1 VRVLVTG
8 SGGFIGKNLLSH
20 LSLRS
25 GVTVLPVTRA
35 TTLAELEKAA
45 AEADFVF
52 HLAAVNRPPA
62 PDDYA
67 PGNIGPARALCA
79 ALAAAGNKAPV
90 VVASS
95 MQVETPGPYG
105 ASKLAAEQV
114 LLEHRRALGAPLAI
128 FRLPNVFGKWCRPNY
143 NSVVATFCHNIARDL
158 PIEIHDAAK
167 PLSLVYVDDVVAA
180 FLRCMDGGMPDGT
193 FAAVEP
199 VYHATLGEL
208 AELIRGFRDCRDTLA
223 IGPVGAG
230 FTRALYATYVSF
242 LPTERFVY
250 DLAKH
255 EDVRGKFV
263 EFLKPASA
271 GQLSF
276 FTARPGVTRG
286 GHYHHSKT
294 EKFLV
299 VTGRA
304 LFKFRNLV
312 TGERFEVSTSAES
325 PQVVETVPGWA
336 HDITNVGDT
345 EMTVML
351 WANEVFD
358 RARPDT
364 YESRL

>member
-1 VRVLVTG
+1 VRVVVTG

-20 LSLRS
+20 LSVRPA
-25 GVTVLPVTRA
+25 VTVLPLTRA
-35 TTLAELEKAA
+35 TTRADLEKAA

-52 HLAAVNRPPA
+52 HLAGVNRPPDA
-62 PDDYA
+62 ADYS
-67 PGNIGPARALCA
+67 PGNVGPARALCA
-79 ALAAAGNKAPV
+79 ALAAAGNKAPIV
-90 VVASS
+90 LASS
-95 MQVETPGPYG
+95 AQVEVDSPYG

-114 LLEHRRALGAPLAI
+114 LLEHQRSLGAPLVV

-167 PLSLVYVDDVVAA
+167 TVSLVYVDDVVAA
-180 FLRCMDGGMPDGT
+180 FLRCLDLGFPDGR
-193 FAAVEP
+193 FATVGP
-199 VYHATLGEL
+199 IYRVTLGEL
-208 AELIRGFRDCRDTLA
+208 ANLIRSFRGCRDTLA
-223 IGPVGAG
+223 VGPVGTG
-230 FTRALYATYVSF
+230 FARALYATYVSF

-250 DLAKH
+250 DLRQH
-255 EDVRGKFV
+255 EDSRGKFV
-263 EFLKPASA
+263 EFLKPADG
-271 GQLSF
+271 GQFSF
-276 FTARPGVTRG
+276 FTAHPGVTRG
-286 GHYHHSKT
+286 AHYHHSKT

-299 VTGRA
+299 MSGHA

-312 TGERFEVSTSAES
+312 TGERFEVRTSGDK

-358 RARPDT
+358 RERPDT
-364 YESRL
+364 YESRP

>member
-20 LSLRS
+20 LSLREA
-25 GVTVLPVTRA
+25 VTVLPVTRA
-35 TTLAELEKAA
+35 TSRAELENAA
-45 AEADFVF
+45 SEADFVF

-62 PDDYA
+62 VSDYG
-67 PGNIGPARALCA
+67 PGNIGPARDLCA
-79 ALAAAGNKAPV
+79 ALAKSGNKAPIV
-90 VVASS
+90 LASS
-95 MQVETPGPYG
+95 MQAEIDSPYG

-114 LLEHRRALGAPLAI
+114 VLEHHRSVGAPLAI

-158 PIEIHDAAK
+158 PIDIHDPAK
-167 PLSLVYVDDVVAA
+167 ALSLVYVDDVVAA
-180 FLRCMDGGMPDGT
+180 FLRCMEGELPAGLFGN
-193 FAAVEP
+193 VEP
-199 VYHATLGEL
+199 VYEATLSEL
-208 AELIRGFRDCRDTLA
+208 AALIRDFRSCRETLA
-223 IGPVGAG
+223 IGPVGSG
-230 FTRALYATYVSF
+230 FSRALYATYVSF
-242 LPTERFVY
+242 LPPERFTY
-250 DLAKH
+250 DLRKY
-255 EDVRGKFV
+255 EDPRGRFV
-263 EFLKPASA
+263 EFLKPADG
-271 GQLSF
+271 GQFSF
-276 FTARPGVTRG
+276 FTAHPGVTRG

-299 VTGRA
+299 TSGQA
-304 LFKFRNLV
+304 LFKFRNLL
-312 TGERFEVSTSAES
+312 TGERFEIRTSGDK

-358 RARPDT
+358 RVRPDT